1 MNNTVGKRPSHSEIR
16 QRITVQQTIFA
27 LSSAP
32 GRSAL
37 AVFRASG
44 PAAGEAIDR
53 MAGPR
58 AAPRRAALRNIRHP
72 ATGELLDQGLVL
84 WFAGPHSETGED
96 MAEFHVHGGRA
107 VTMAMLRALSAIPG
121 ARLAEPGE
129 FARRAFENGKIDLTQ
144 AEAIADL
151 VDAETEAQA
160 RQALRQAGG
169 GLARLYEG
177 WRAQS
182 IEALAL
188 SEAAIDFSDEGDV
201 GDKAAGNAR
210 AVVVALAEALRKHLD
225 DGRRGEILREGFHV
239 VIAGPPNVGKSSL
252 LNALARREAAIVSDE
267 AGTTR
272 DVIEVKL
279 DLGGLPVVLSDTAG
293 IRETDGKVEREGIRR
308 TIARAEVADLVLWM
322 MDATEPRHE
331 LPPDLA
337 AYEERTIR
345 VLNKIDLVRAEAELE
360 PGWYALS
367 LRTGGGLSEL
377 VCVIETEAQTR
388 IGADETPVI
397 TQARHRQQIAGCLE
411 ALEAYLTGAAEDL
424 ELRAE
429 DLRRAGTA
437 LGRIT
442 GRVDVEDVLDQIFSR
457 FCIGK

>member
-1 MNNTVGKRPSHSEIR
+1 MSQAS
-16 QRITVQQTIFA
+16 TIFA
-27 LSSAP
+27 LSSAA

-37 AVFRASG
+37 AVFRVSG

-58 AAPRRAALRNIRHP
+58 AAPRRAALRNVRHP
-72 ATGELLDQGLVL
+72 ETGELLDQALVL

-107 VTMAMLRALSAIPG
+107 VTLAMLRALGTIPG

-160 RQALRQAGG
+160 GQALRQAGG
-169 GLARLYEG
+169 SLAQLYEG
-177 WRAQS
+177 WRAQL

-201 GDKAAGNAR
+201 GDKATLKAR
-210 AVVVALAEALRKHLD
+210 GVVADLAEALRRHLD

-252 LNALARREAAIVSDE
+252 LNALAHRDAAIVSDE

-272 DVIEVKL
+272 DVIEVKM

-293 IRETDGKVEREGIRR
+293 IREAEGNVEREGIRR
-308 TIARAEVADLVLWM
+308 TMARARAADLVLWM
-322 MDATEPRHE
+322 MDAADPQPE
-331 LPPDLA
+331 LPPELV
-337 AYEERTIR
+337 AYAGHTLW
-345 VLNKIDLVRAEAELE
+345 VLNKVDLMRVRPDLR
-360 PGWYALS
+360 PGWFGLS
-367 LRTGGGLSEL
+367 LRTADGLPEL
-377 VCVIETEAQTR
+377 VRAIEGEARGR
-388 IGADETPVI
+388 IGGDEAPVI
-397 TQARHRQQIAGCLE
+397 TQARHRQQISACLA
-411 ALEAYLTGAAEDL
+411 ALEACLTGPREDL

-429 DLRRAGTA
+429 DLRRASTA

-442 GRVDVEDVLDQIFSR
+442 GRVDVEDVLDQIFAR

>member
-1 MNNTVGKRPSHSEIR
+1 
-16 QRITVQQTIFA
+16 
-27 LSSAP
+27 
-32 GRSAL
+32 
-37 AVFRASG
+37 
-44 PAAGEAIDR
+44 

-72 ATGELLDQGLVL
+72 ETAELLDQGLVL

-107 VTMAMLRALSAIPG
+107 VTLAMLRALGAIPG
-121 ARLAEPGE
+121 TRLAEPGE

-169 GLARLYEG
+169 ALARLYEG
-177 WRAQS
+177 WRAQL
-182 IEALAL
+182 IEAQAL

-201 GDKAAGNAR
+201 SEKATGGAR
-210 AVVVALAEALRKHLD
+210 AIVATMAGALRRHLD
-225 DGRRGEILREGFHV
+225 DNRRGEILREGFHV

-252 LNALARREAAIVSDE
+252 LNAIARREAAIVSDE

-272 DVIEVKL
+272 DVVEVRL
-279 DLGGLPVVLSDTAG
+279 DLSGLPVVLSDTAG
-293 IRETDGKVEREGIRR
+293 IREAEGKVEREGIRR
-308 TIARAEVADLVLWM
+308 TIARAEAADLVLWM
-322 MDATEPRHE
+322 MDATDPQPE
-331 LPPDLA
+331 LPSDLA
-337 AYEERTIR
+337 AYEQRTLR
-345 VLNKIDLVRAEAELE
+345 VLNKIDLTRVKPELRQ
-360 PGWYALS
+360 GWCALS
-367 LRTGGGLSEL
+367 LKTGDGLSEL
-377 VCVIETEAQTR
+377 VRAIEHEARRR
-388 IGADETPVI
+388 IGAGDAPVI
-397 TQARHRQQIAGCLE
+397 TQARHRQQIVACLE
-411 ALEAYLTGAAEDL
+411 ALEAHLAGEAEDL

-429 DLRRAGTA
+429 DLRQAATA

-442 GRVDVEDVLDQIFSR
+442 GRVDVEDVLDQIFGR

>member
-1 MNNTVGKRPSHSEIR
+1 MPPTP
-16 QRITVQQTIFA
+16 TIFA

-32 GRSAL
+32 GRGAL
-37 AVFRASG
+37 AVFRVSG

-53 MAGPR
+53 VAGPR
-58 AAPRRAALRNIRHP
+58 PLPRRAALRNVRHP
-72 ATGELLDQGLVL
+72 QTGDLIDQALVL

-107 VTMAMLRALSAIPG
+107 VTTAMLRALGAIPE

-129 FARRAFENGKIDLTQ
+129 FARRAFDNGKIDLTQ

-169 GLARLYEG
+169 ALARLYEG
-177 WRAQS
+177 WRAQL

-201 GDKAAGNAR
+201 SDKANETAR
-210 AVVVALAEALRKHLD
+210 AAAADLARALRQHLD

-252 LNALARREAAIVSDE
+252 LNAMARREAAIVSDE

-293 IRETDGKVEREGIRR
+293 IREADGKVEREGIRR
-308 TIARAEVADLVLWM
+308 TIATAQSADLVVWM
-322 MDATEPRHE
+322 MDATDPQPD

-337 AYEERTIR
+337 ARSGPTLR
-345 VLNKIDLVRAEAELE
+345 ALNKVDLMRARPELQ
-360 PGWYALS
+360 PGWLTLS
-367 LRTGGGLSEL
+367 LQTGEGVTEL
-377 VCVIETEAQTR
+377 VSAIEREARSR
-388 IGADETPVI
+388 IGVDAAPVI
-397 TQARHRQQIAGCLE
+397 TQARHRQQIGFCLD
-411 ALEAYLTGAAEDL
+411 ALEAYLSGPEEEL

-429 DLRRAGTA
+429 DLRRAASA

-442 GRVDVEDVLDQIFSR
+442 GRVDVEDVLDQIFAR

>member
-1 MNNTVGKRPSHSEIR
+1 
-16 QRITVQQTIFA
+16 
-27 LSSAP
+27 
-32 GRSAL
+32 
-37 AVFRASG
+37 
-44 PAAGEAIDR
+44 

-72 ATGELLDQGLVL
+72 ETAELLDQGLVL

-107 VTMAMLRALSAIPG
+107 VTLAMLRALGAIPG
-121 ARLAEPGE
+121 TRLAEPGE

-169 GLARLYEG
+169 ALARLYEG
-177 WRAQS
+177 WRAQL
-182 IEALAL
+182 IEAQAL

-201 GDKAAGNAR
+201 SEKATGGAR
-210 AVVVALAEALRKHLD
+210 AIVATMAGALRRHLD
-225 DGRRGEILREGFHV
+225 DNRRGEILREGFHV

-252 LNALARREAAIVSDE
+252 LNAIARREAAIVSDE

-272 DVIEVKL
+272 DVVEVRL
-279 DLGGLPVVLSDTAG
+279 DLSGLPVVLSDTAG
-293 IRETDGKVEREGIRR
+293 IREAEGKVEREGIRR
-308 TIARAEVADLVLWM
+308 TIARAEAADLVLWM
-322 MDATEPRHE
+322 MDATDPRPE
-331 LPPDLA
+331 LPFDLA
-337 AYEERTIR
+337 AYEEHTLR
-345 VLNKIDLVRAEAELE
+345 VLNKIDLMRVKPELR
-360 PGWYALS
+360 PGWRALS
-367 LRTGGGLSEL
+367 LQTGDGLSEL
-377 VCVIETEAQTR
+377 LRAIEHEARRR
-388 IGADETPVI
+388 IGAGDAPVI
-397 TQARHRQQIAGCLE
+397 TQARHRQQIVACLE
-411 ALEAYLTGAAEDL
+411 ALEAHLAGEAEDL

-429 DLRRAGTA
+429 DLRQAATA

-442 GRVDVEDVLDQIFSR
+442 GRVDVEDVLDQIFGR